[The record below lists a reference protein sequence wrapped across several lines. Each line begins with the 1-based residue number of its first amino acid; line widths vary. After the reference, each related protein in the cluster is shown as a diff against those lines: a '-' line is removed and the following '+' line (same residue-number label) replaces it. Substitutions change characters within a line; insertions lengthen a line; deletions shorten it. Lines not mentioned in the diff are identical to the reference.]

1 MKNSLWVIIV
11 IVAAFLG
18 FLIGYSVSSY
28 TGYKSVGMGAG
39 APAAGGYGA
48 PTAGGYG
55 SPAGAPAAGGYGAPA
70 PAAPAAPSKGLSKE
84 MQDYYKEL
92 YK

>member
-28 TGYKSVGMGAG
+28 TGYKKVGMGAG

-48 PTAGGYG
+48 PG
-55 SPAGAPAAGGYGAPA
+55 GAPAAGGYGAPGG
-70 PAAPAAPSKGLSKE
+70 APAAPSKEMSKE
-84 MQDYYKEL
+84 LQDYYKEL

>member
-28 TGYKSVGMGAG
+28 TGYKKVGMGAG

-48 PTAGGYG
+48 PAGGGYG
-55 SPAGAPAAGGYGAPA
+55 APGGAPAAGGYGAPGG
-70 PAAPAAPSKGLSKE
+70 APAAPSKEMSKE
-84 MQDYYKEL
+84 LQDYYKEL

>member
-28 TGYKSVGMGAG
+28 TGYKRVGMGAG

-48 PTAGGYG
+48 PGGTP
-55 SPAGAPAAGGYGAPA
+55 SAGGYGAPA
-70 PAAPAAPSKGLSKE
+70 GVPAAPSKGISKDME
-84 MQDYYKEL
+84 EYYKEL